1 MNIKKISFSALCIAL
16 AFVLSKIKLLEFF
29 FPLGGSI
36 TLFSMFLITLPGYFL
51 GFKYG
56 VLSTIGLGIIK
67 FSFAGNLYNIWQGI
81 LDYII
86 AYTLFSVSGLKIFT
100 KMKRGLECSYILG
113 VIGRIIFCS
122 LSGFIFFKEYTPDG
136 INPLIYAITYNS
148 SYMLVEMVITLIVIN
163 IPYVR
168 KGIISLKQKVLSW

>member
-36 TLFSMFLITLPGYFL
+36 TLFSMLIITLPGYFL

-113 VIGRIIFCS
+113 VIGRILFCS
-122 LSGFIFFKEYTPDG
+122 LSGYIFFRESIPVD
-136 INPLIYAITYNS
+136 INPIIYVLMYNA
-148 SYMLVEMVITLIVIN
+148 SYMVVEMVITLIVIN
-163 IPYVR
+163 IPYIR
-168 KGIISLKQKVLSW
+168 RGIINLKQKVINW